1 MGVWVCGCVGVWVCG
16 CVGLWACGRVGG
28 GGGRYG
34 KKRDCPLLEPIR
46 SQNCKIP
53 PLHEL
58 RKKEKV
64 MVNYQPAEE
73 GPCGENL
80 KILPSSGDLNS
91 KDLPVGK

>member
-1 MGVWVCGCVGVWVCG
+1 MSVCRCVGVWEE
-16 CVGLWACGRVGG
+16 GG
-28 GGGRYG
+28 GGGWTVREEAG
-34 KKRDCPLLEPIR
+34 LLTPRTDPIR
-46 SQNCKIP
+46 SENCKIP